1 MKDTGLT
8 IAMSMF
14 MIYFLV
20 SQLIAVYFW
29 YELAQEHGF
38 LYTIFIG
45 PFEAE
50 LKGLL
55 WPFFIQNMK
64 LDEKELKKAFNSIP
78 KSRQRA
84 NVDQRAYIIG
94 ALYYACGMTEQLV
107 AEHLNIGRDN
117 VHHAKVCSIRFKGDI
132 VYQYNTEKLRKK
144 FEYTAEDVKL
154 ATKSKNDAVLIQFND
169 YDLKKLRKL
178 QQKLGYPTLIRTIK
192 YFVRNGM
199 RTYTIWEE

>member
-1 MKDTGLT
+1 
-8 IAMSMF
+8 
-14 MIYFLV
+14 
-20 SQLIAVYFW
+20 
-29 YELAQEHGF
+29 
-38 LYTIFIG
+38 
-45 PFEAE
+45 
-50 LKGLL
+50 
-55 WPFFIQNMK
+55 MK
-64 LDEKELKKAFNSIP
+64 LDEKQLKKAFNSIP

-94 ALYYACGMTEQLV
+94 ALYFACGMTEQLV
-107 AEHLNIGRDN
+107 AEHLNISRDN

-154 ATKSKNDAVLIQFND
+154 ATKSKNDAVLIQFNE

-192 YFVRNGM
+192 YFVKNGM
-199 RTYTIWEE
+199 KTYNIWEE